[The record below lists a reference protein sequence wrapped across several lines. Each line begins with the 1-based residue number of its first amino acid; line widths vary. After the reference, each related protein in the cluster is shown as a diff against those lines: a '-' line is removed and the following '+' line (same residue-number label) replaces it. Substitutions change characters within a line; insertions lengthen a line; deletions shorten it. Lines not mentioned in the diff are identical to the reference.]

1 MLFWLINSLD
11 CLCLVVVVK
20 PKVMEFEVKAL
31 IETVNSI
38 HDEMFYLRDR

>member
-1 MLFWLINSLD
+1 MS
-11 CLCLVVVVK
+11 CLLCCCVCNQ
-20 PKVMEFEVKAL
+20 KVMEFEVKAL